1 MTESF
6 PNSYFDSRMRFIK
19 AAEALGAQLSSYPLH
34 VDAHSDLSVD
44 VAQFGAPGLP
54 TVVVSSG
61 LHGVECS
68 SGAAVQLAWM
78 AARPKPPH
86 RVRIVLVHSLNP
98 YGFVHGRRV
107 DESNVDIN
115 RNFIDVDEFTYNQG
129 TPFSSDYAR
138 FDSLLNPPYPPT
150 PVDGF
155 LCQALGY
162 LVKEGKAGLQR
173 SIVIGQY
180 EFERGLFYGGS
191 EPSNT
196 ACLVK
201 DKMQDWIGD
210 APDVCHLDFHT
221 GLGRFARCQ
230 LLVQATPASSRWAWY
245 EQAFG
250 QSELVPTETTDSSA
264 YQANG
269 AMGNWLVNHFSDRP
283 YRFLT
288 AEFGTYSPLKMLGAL
303 RKENQ
308 AYHFS
313 PPGSR
318 TRHLA
323 RQQLERC
330 FCPPSARWR
339 GAVVTRGVSLIE
351 QAGIALAKW
360 ANHTS
365 E

>member
-1 MTESF
+1 MDLF
-6 PNSYFDSRMRFIK
+6 PNGYYDSRTRFVK
-19 AAEALGAQLSSYPLH
+19 AAEALGAQLSSYPLN
-34 VDAHSDLSVD
+34 VDGHTELSVD
-44 VAQFGAPGLP
+44 VAHIGAPGLP

-78 AARPKPPH
+78 AARQKLHPH
-86 RVRIVLVHSLNP
+86 VRFVFLHSLNP

-107 DESNVDIN
+107 DECNVDIN
-115 RNFIDVDEFTYNQG
+115 RNFIDIDEVASKQG
-129 TPFSSDYAR
+129 TPLRSDYSR
-138 FDSLLNPPYPPT
+138 FDPLLNPPYPPT

-155 LCQALGY
+155 FYQALKY
-162 LVKEGKAGLQR
+162 LIREGKSDLQR
-173 SIVIGQY
+173 SIVTGQY

-191 EPSNT
+191 KPSAT
-196 ACLVK
+196 TCLLK
-201 DKMQDWIGD
+201 DKMQAWIGD

-230 LLVQATPASSRWAWY
+230 LLVQSTPASAGWAWY
-245 EQAFG
+245 VQAFG
-250 QSELVPTETTDSSA
+250 QSELVPTETTDSQA

-288 AEFGTYSPLKMLGAL
+288 AEFGTYSALKVLGAL

-318 TRHLA
+318 SSGLA

-360 ANHTS
+360 TNNTP